1 MKKTE
6 SQVSLSSSTHKNEA
20 PVNKENGYS
29 DQFGLFR
36 TTNTT
41 VSGIQQSRDFLILA
55 NSNMQSG
62 KTRVTGSGT
71 TLGEL
76 EVEYKETS
84 KQRRTARVSTITKL
98 PGTNKVTPTLETSLM
113 DNGASMEEAL
123 TRIVDSLGEHNEQI
137 SIRMSDLERAVNV
150 ERESLR
156 EEINRN
162 RQRASK
168 NEKSLKERTD
178 KYWGG

>member
-1 MKKTE
+1 MKKTNKKRMKIKEKMKKTE
-6 SQVSLSSSTHKNEA
+6 SQLSLSSSTHKNEA

-29 DQFGLFR
+29 DQF
-36 TTNTT
+36 

-76 EVEYKETS
+76 EVEYKGTS
-84 KQRRTARVSTITKL
+84 RQRRTARVSTITKL

-123 TRIVDSLGEHNEQI
+123 TRIVDSLGVI
-137 SIRMSDLERAVNV
+137 
-150 ERESLR
+150 
-156 EEINRN
+156 
-162 RQRASK
+162 
-168 NEKSLKERTD
+168 
-178 KYWGG
+178 